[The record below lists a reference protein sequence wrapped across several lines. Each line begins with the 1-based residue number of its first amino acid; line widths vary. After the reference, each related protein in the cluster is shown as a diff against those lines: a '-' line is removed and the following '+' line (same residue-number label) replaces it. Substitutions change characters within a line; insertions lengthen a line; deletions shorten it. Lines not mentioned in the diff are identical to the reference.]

1 MAKFQ
6 LQIETEHAL
15 LFLYDPTAALGDTP
29 PDLRY
34 KLAEISKNGVSF
46 CVLHYEDGASVVT
59 ISDKDCD
66 LGGSQFA
73 HGTIETPG
81 GVLALTDSYNF
92 TYINVPV
99 PEGAQNVG
107 VWADA
112 GTNPTWIWVK
122 LDKIREC

>member
-15 LFLYDPTAALGDTP
+15 LFLLDPTAPLDDTP
-29 PDLRY
+29 PDLRDQ
-34 KLAEISKNGVSF
+34 LADISRSGVSF
-46 CVLHYEDGASVVT
+46 RVLHYVDGATLVT

-66 LGGSQFA
+66 LGGTQFA
-73 HGTIETPG
+73 NGMIDAPG
-81 GVLALTDSYNF
+81 GILALTDSHNF

-99 PEGAQNVG
+99 PAEPQNLA

-112 GTNPTWIWVK
+112 DTNPVWVWIK
-122 LDKIREC
+122 LERIREY